1 MKRSRIKASDAR
13 SATPGAR
20 RRRALLL
27 IPVLGTLVLVSLWA
41 VIFTRLSVERES
53 TTHESM
59 ASAAILS
66 SALEQHTIKAIHQVD
81 QITRFVKY
89 EYEKSPSEFDLIATV
104 DKGVVQSDTLV
115 QVSLI
120 DEHGALI
127 ATTADPHP
135 KPIDLSDR
143 EHFKV
148 HVHSNDDLLYIS
160 RPVRGRVSGIWT
172 LQITRRL
179 NHSDGS
185 FAGVVVVSEDPAY
198 FTSDFYNVASIG
210 HEGVIAVVS
219 DNGSVLARSTGG
231 GAGTSGVAGV
241 SGASG
246 ASSAASDA
254 HAPNAVAKGS
264 GARNASGPVHG
275 EFSASGVYP
284 TSEHASGIYVDPID
298 GVRRI
303 VSYRHIDG
311 YPLGVLVGLSE
322 REELVDF
329 NHTRNVYL
337 LMAGFISLAMLGF
350 FAVATGLIG
359 KLLGREREMT
369 HLVEYDLLTGLRNRY
384 STLRG
389 LRQDVAHTE
398 NIGRLALLFI
408 DLDNFKTVND
418 TLGHNAGDIVLQMT
432 ASRLAETVGQSG
444 TLSRI
449 GGDEFVVVVKGEEVE
464 QRAITLA
471 DDISTMFAT
480 PFDVR
485 GSAFVLHASIGIALF
500 SVSNE
505 SEIDLLKKA
514 DLAMYSAKDA
524 GKNCYQFYSPQ
535 LSHRADHLMKW
546 EQQLRV
552 ALTEQQLF
560 LVYQPKIDLARRC
573 ITGFEALVRWNHP
586 QHGLIPAN
594 EFIPVAE
601 STGLIVAVGDFV
613 VHTACMQLAQW
624 QREGYTGLSLAV
636 NISAVQFWRGD
647 LLETVARSIE
657 ASGIPSDKLELEI
670 TETVMV
676 EYPEL
681 VQEKIMALKRLGVR
695 IALDDFGTGYSSL
708 SYLNRFSVDT
718 LKVDRSFIQAIPEDR
733 SVCVMVSAIV
743 NLARS
748 LGLTVVVEG
757 TEREEQI
764 VWLAAL
770 GPVEAQGFLFSR
782 PVPADGVQA
791 LLDRFGVCG
800 LTRGVMPRSEK
811 DAGHAGQEPPSPALS
826 DERGV

>member
-1 MKRSRIKASDAR
+1 M
-13 SATPGAR
+13 PPR
-20 RRRALLL
+20 RRRALLV
-27 IPVLGTLVLVSLWA
+27 IPVLGTLVLVLLWT
-41 VIFTRLSVERES
+41 VIFARLSVEKEA

-81 QITRFVKY
+81 QVTRFVKY
-89 EYEKSPSEFDLIATV
+89 EYEKSPDNFNLIGTV
-104 DKGVVQSDTLV
+104 EKGVVQSDTLV

-120 DEHGALI
+120 DEYGTLVAN
-127 ATTADPHP
+127 TADPHP

-143 EHFKV
+143 EHFKI
-148 HVHSNDDLLYIS
+148 HAHSNDDLLYIS
-160 RPVRGRVSGIWT
+160 RPVRGRVSGLWT

-179 NHSDGS
+179 NHPDGS

-210 HEGVIAVVS
+210 REGVIAVVS
-219 DNGSVLARSTGG
+219 DNGSVLARNTGG
-231 GAGTSGVAGV
+231 GARRKPRRHRRARADTRTPAER
-241 SGASG
+241 
-246 ASSAASDA
+246 A
-254 HAPNAVAKGS
+254 HGD
-264 GARNASGPVHG
+264 
-275 EFSASGVYP
+275 FTASGVYP
-284 TSEHASGIYVDPID
+284 TSDHASGIYVDPID
-298 GVRRI
+298 NVKRI

-322 REELVDF
+322 SEEFIDY

-337 LMAGFISLAMLGF
+337 LMATFISLAMLGF
-350 FAVATGLIG
+350 FGVATGLIG

-369 HLVEYDLLTGLRNRY
+369 HLVEFDLLTGLRNRY
-384 STLRG
+384 STLQA
-389 LRQDVAHTE
+389 LRQDVADSGNLGH
-398 NIGRLALLFI
+398 LALLFI

-432 ASRLAETVGQSG
+432 ASRLAETVGENGQ
-444 TLSRI
+444 LSRI

-464 QRAITLA
+464 RRAVELA
-471 DDISTMFAT
+471 EAISNMFAT

-524 GKNCYQFYSPQ
+524 GKNCYQFYSPH

-552 ALTEQQLF
+552 ALTERQLF
-560 LVYQPKIDLARRC
+560 LAYQPKIDLARRC

-601 STGLIVAVGDFV
+601 STGLIVPVGDFV
-613 VHTACMQLAQW
+613 IHTACMQLAQW
-624 QREGYTGLSLAV
+624 QRDGYTGLSLAV

-647 LLETVARSIE
+647 LLETVARAIE
-657 ASGIPSDKLELEI
+657 RERHSRRQARTGNHRDGDDGIS
-670 TETVMV
+670 
-676 EYPEL
+676 
-681 VQEKIMALKRLGVR
+681 
-695 IALDDFGTGYSSL
+695 GTG
-708 SYLNRFSVDT
+708 
-718 LKVDRSFIQAIPEDR
+718 AGEDR
-733 SVCVMVSAIV
+733 RAEAAGRAHRAGRFRHRLFVAVLSEPLFRRYAQGRSLVHSGDSRRPQRLRDGVGDHQSGAIAGADGGRRRDGE
-743 NLARS
+743 ARS
-748 LGLTVVVEG
+748 
-757 TEREEQI
+757 RSP
-764 VWLAAL
+764 WLAAL
-770 GPVEAQGFLFSR
+770 GPIEAQGFLFSR

-791 LLDRFGVCG
+791 LARPLRRVRLAGGQGAAFAHEAGRRG
-800 LTRGVMPRSEK
+800 SSTALT
-811 DAGHAGQEPPSPALS
+811 
-826 DERGV
+826 DERGGVSKAAVA

>member
-1 MKRSRIKASDAR
+1 MKRIRTHVFSDALR
-13 SATPGAR
+13 GAASTR
-20 RRRALLL
+20 RRRALLA
-27 IPVLGTLVLVSLWA
+27 IPVLGSFVLVLLWA
-41 VIFTRLSVERES
+41 VIFARLSVEREA

-89 EYEKSPSEFDLIATV
+89 EYEKSPDNFDLVATV
-104 DKGVVQSDTLV
+104 EKGVVQSDTLV

-120 DEHGALI
+120 DEYGTLI
-127 ATTADPHP
+127 GNTSDPHP

-148 HVHSNDDLLYIS
+148 HAHSNDDLLYIS
-160 RPVRGRVSGIWT
+160 RPVRGRVSGQWT

-179 NHSDGS
+179 NHADGS
-185 FAGVVVVSEDPAY
+185 FAGVVVVSENPTY
-198 FTSDFYNVASIG
+198 FTNDFYNVASIG

-219 DNGSVLARSTGG
+219 DSGSVLARSTAGG
-231 GAGTSGVAGV
+231 LSDN
-241 SGASG
+241 
-246 ASSAASDA
+246 AAT
-254 HAPNAVAKGS
+254 HAVAKG
-264 GARNASGPVHG
+264 GGPAERAHA

-284 TSEHASGIYVDPID
+284 TTDHASGIYVDPID
-298 GVRRI
+298 HVKRI

-322 REELVDF
+322 REEMTDY

-337 LMAGFISLAMLGF
+337 LMASFISLAMLGF

-384 STLRG
+384 STLRA
-389 LRQDVAHTE
+389 LRQDVAQPE

-449 GGDEFVVVVKGEEVE
+449 GGDEFVVVVKGDEVE
-464 QRAITLA
+464 QRAVTLA

-485 GSAFVLHASIGIALF
+485 GSAFVLHASIGIALY

-524 GKNCYQFYSPQ
+524 GRNCYQFYSPQ

-560 LVYQPKIDLARRC
+560 LVYQPKIDLTRRC

-613 VHTACMQLAQW
+613 IHTACLQLAQW
-624 QREGYTGLSLAV
+624 QRDGYAGLSLAV

-647 LLETVARSIE
+647 LLETVARAIE
-657 ASGIPSDKLELEI
+657 ASGIPPDKLELEI

-681 VQEKIMALKRLGVR
+681 VQEKIVALKRLGVR

-764 VWLAAL
+764 AWLAAL

-800 LTRGVMPRSEK
+800 WPRGQAPRSRK
-811 DAGHAGQEPPSPALS
+811 DAGRESNTALS
-826 DERGV
+826 DERGG

>member
-1 MKRSRIKASDAR
+1 M
-13 SATPGAR
+13 
-20 RRRALLL
+20 
-27 IPVLGTLVLVSLWA
+27 LVLLWT
-41 VIFTRLSVERES
+41 VIFARLAVEREA

-81 QITRFVKY
+81 QVTRFVKY
-89 EYEKSPSEFDLIATV
+89 EYEKSPENFNLISTV
-104 DKGVVQSDTLV
+104 EKGVVQSDTLV

-120 DEHGALI
+120 DEYGTLVAN
-127 ATTADPHP
+127 TADPHP

-148 HVHSNDDLLYIS
+148 HAHSNDDLLYIS
-160 RPVRGRVSGIWT
+160 RPVRGRVSGLWT

-179 NHSDGS
+179 NHPDGS
-185 FAGVVVVSEDPAY
+185 FAGVVVVSEDPTY

-210 HEGVIAVVS
+210 REGVIAVVS
-219 DNGSVLARSTGG
+219 DNGSVLARNT
-231 GAGTSGVAGV
+231 GAGASEGTGARTSVTSKNDAK
-241 SGASG
+241 
-246 ASSAASDA
+246 SAAER
-254 HAPNAVAKGS
+254 
-264 GARNASGPVHG
+264 ARGD
-275 EFSASGVYP
+275 FTASGVYP
-284 TSEHASGIYVDPID
+284 TSDHASGIYVDPID
-298 GVRRI
+298 NVKRI

-322 REELVDF
+322 KEEFIDY

-337 LMAGFISLAMLGF
+337 LMATFISLAMLGF
-350 FAVATGLIG
+350 FGVATGLIG

-369 HLVEYDLLTGLRNRY
+369 HLVEFDLLTGLRNRY
-384 STLRG
+384 STLQA
-389 LRQDVAHTE
+389 LRHDVAQAD
-398 NIGRLALLFI
+398 NLGRLALLFI

-432 ASRLAETVGQSG
+432 ASRLAETVGENG
-444 TLSRI
+444 RLSRI
-449 GGDEFVVVVKGEEVE
+449 GGDEFVVVVKGDEVE
-464 QRAITLA
+464 RRAVELA
-471 DDISTMFAT
+471 EAISTMFAT

-524 GKNCYQFYSPQ
+524 GRNCYQFYSPH

-552 ALTEQQLF
+552 ALTERQLF
-560 LVYQPKIDLARRC
+560 LAYQPKIDLARRC

-601 STGLIVAVGDFV
+601 STGLIVPVGDFV
-613 VHTACMQLAQW
+613 IHTACMQLAQW
-624 QREGYTGLSLAV
+624 QRDGYTGLSLAV

-647 LLETVARSIE
+647 LLETVARAITE
-657 ASGIPSDKLELEI
+657 SGIPADKLELEI

-681 VQEKIMALKRLGVR
+681 VQEKIAALKRLGVR

-733 SVCVMVSAIV
+733 SVCVMVSAII

-757 TEREEQI
+757 TEKEEQI
-764 VWLAAL
+764 AWLAAL
-770 GPVEAQGFLFSR
+770 GPIEAQGFLFSR

-800 LTRGVMPRSEK
+800 WPKGKAPKRL
-811 DAGHAGQEPPSPALS
+811 AGHGNEPFPTALT
-826 DERGV
+826 DERGGR

>member
-1 MKRSRIKASDAR
+1 MKRMRMHAFSDALLG
-13 SATPGAR
+13 APAAR
-20 RRRALLL
+20 RRRALLA
-27 IPVLGTLVLVSLWA
+27 IPVLGSFVLVLLWA
-41 VIFTRLSVERES
+41 VIFARLSVEREA

-81 QITRFVKY
+81 QITRFVKF
-89 EYEKSPSEFDLIATV
+89 EYEKSPDNFDLIATV
-104 DKGVVQSDTLV
+104 EKGVVQSDTLV

-120 DEHGALI
+120 DEYGTLI
-127 ATTADPHP
+127 ANTQDPHP

-143 EHFKV
+143 EHFKI
-148 HVHSNDDLLYIS
+148 HAHSNDDLLYIS
-160 RPVRGRVSGIWT
+160 RPVRGRVSGLWT

-179 NHSDGS
+179 NHADGS

-210 HEGVIAVVS
+210 REGVIAVVS

-231 GAGTSGVAGV
+231 SLAEGA
-241 SGASG
+241 
-246 ASSAASDA
+246 ASSAVTKGGAHSASST
-254 HAPNAVAKGS
+254 GS
-264 GARNASGPVHG
+264 ERAHG

-284 TSEHASGIYVDPID
+284 TTEHASGIYVDPID
-298 GVRRI
+298 HVKRI
-303 VSYRHIDG
+303 VAYRHIDG

-322 REELVDF
+322 REEMVDY

-337 LMAGFISLAMLGF
+337 LMASFISLAMLGF

-384 STLRG
+384 STLRA
-389 LRQDVAHTE
+389 LRLDVAQQE

-449 GGDEFVVVVKGEEVE
+449 GGDEFVVVVKGDDVE
-464 QRAITLA
+464 QRAVTLA
-471 DDISTMFAT
+471 NDISTMFAT

-500 SVSNE
+500 SVSSE

-524 GKNCYQFYSPQ
+524 GRNCYQFYSPQ

-560 LVYQPKIDLARRC
+560 LVYQPKIDLSRRC

-613 VHTACMQLAQW
+613 IHTACMQLAQW
-624 QREGYTGLSLAV
+624 QRDGYTGLSLAV

-647 LLETVARSIE
+647 LLETVARAIE
-657 ASGIPSDKLELEI
+657 TSGIPPDKLELEI

-681 VQEKIMALKRLGVR
+681 VQEKIVALKRLGVR

-764 VWLAAL
+764 AWLAAL

-800 LTRGVMPRSEK
+800 WLRGSSPRGRREASNT
-811 DAGHAGQEPPSPALS
+811 ALS
-826 DERGV
+826 DERGG

>member
-1 MKRSRIKASDAR
+1 MKRAR
-13 SATPGAR
+13 FQTATDPRPSASATR
-20 RRRALLL
+20 RRRALLA
-27 IPVLGTLVLVSLWA
+27 IPVLGTLVLMLLWA
-41 VIFTRLSVERES
+41 VIFARLSVERDA

-89 EYEKSPSEFDLIATV
+89 EYEKSPANFDLIATV

-120 DEHGALI
+120 DEDGRLVAN
-127 ATTADPHP
+127 TSDPRP
-135 KPIDLSDR
+135 RPIDLSDR

-148 HVHSNDDLLYIS
+148 HVSSNDDLLYIS
-160 RPVRGRVSGIWT
+160 RPVRGRVSGKWT

-179 NHSDGS
+179 NHPDGS
-185 FAGVVVVSEDPAY
+185 FAGVVVVSEDPTY
-198 FTSDFYNVASIG
+198 FTNDFYNVASIG
-210 HEGVIAVVS
+210 REGVIAVVS
-219 DNGSVLARSTGG
+219 DNGAVLARSTGG
-231 GAGTSGVAGV
+231 TLTDPSSHADVMKGSARNP
-241 SGASG
+241 
-246 ASSAASDA
+246 SAAPQA
-254 HAPNAVAKGS
+254 
-264 GARNASGPVHG
+264 

-284 TSEHASGIYVDPID
+284 TSDHASGMYVDPID
-298 GVRRI
+298 RVKRI

-311 YPLGVLVGLSE
+311 YPLGVLVGLSV
-322 REELVDF
+322 REEFADYH
-329 NHTRNVYL
+329 HTRNVYL
-337 LMAGFISLAMLGF
+337 LMASFISFAMLGF

-384 STLRG
+384 STLRA
-389 LRQDVAHTE
+389 LRQDVAQTE

-432 ASRLAETVGQSG
+432 ASRLAETVGHSG

-449 GGDEFVVVVKGEEVE
+449 GGDEFVVVVKGDDVE
-464 QRAITLA
+464 QRAVTLA
-471 DDISTMFAT
+471 NDIATMFAT

-524 GKNCYQFYSPQ
+524 GRNCYQFYSPQ

-552 ALTEQQLF
+552 ALTEEQLF

-613 VHTACMQLAQW
+613 IHTACAQLAQW
-624 QREGYTGLSLAV
+624 QRAGYTALSLAV

-647 LLETVARSIE
+647 LLETVARAIE
-657 ASGIPSDKLELEI
+657 TTGIPPEKLELEI

-681 VQEKIMALKRLGVR
+681 VEEKIVALKGLGVR

-764 VWLAAL
+764 AWLAAL

-800 LTRGVMPRSEK
+800 WPVGRAPRGRK
-811 DAGHAGQEPPSPALS
+811 DAALS
-826 DERGV
+826 GERGG

>member
-1 MKRSRIKASDAR
+1 MKRSR
-13 SATPGAR
+13 PGVPREPLYAHLPR
-20 RRRALLL
+20 RRRALLA
-27 IPVLGTLVLVSLWA
+27 IPAMGAVVLVLLWG
-41 VIFTRLSVERES
+41 VIFARLSVERDA
-53 TTHESM
+53 TLRESM

-66 SALEQHTIKAIHQVD
+66 SALEQHTVKAIHQVD

-89 EYEKSPSEFDLIATV
+89 EYEKTPDHFDLTSTV
-104 DKGVVQSDTLV
+104 EKGVVQGDSLV

-120 DEHGALI
+120 DEHGTLI
-127 ATTADPHP
+127 TSTVERNP
-135 KPIDLSDR
+135 KPLDLSDR
-143 EHFKV
+143 EHFRV
-148 HVHSNDDLLYIS
+148 HALSNDDVLYIS
-160 RPVRGRVSGIWT
+160 KPVLGRVSKQWT

-179 NHSDGS
+179 NHPDGS
-185 FAGVVVVSEDPAY
+185 FAGVVVVSEDPSY

-210 HEGVIAVVS
+210 REGVIAVIS
-219 DNGSVLARSTGG
+219 DNGAVLARS
-231 GAGTSGVAGV
+231 AGV
-241 SGASG
+241 GSTMSAGGTATG
-246 ASSAASDA
+246 QSSLG
-254 HAPNAVAKGS
+254 HTLNT
-264 GARNASGPVHG
+264 G
-275 EFSASGVYP
+275 EPAGHFTASGVYP
-284 TSEHASGIYVDPID
+284 TTEHASGIYVDPID
-298 GVRRI
+298 GVKRI

-311 YPLGVLVGLSE
+311 YPLGVIVGLSE
-322 REELVDF
+322 HEEFADF
-329 NHTRNVYL
+329 DHTRNVYL
-337 LMAGFISLAMLGF
+337 MMATFISLAMLAF
-350 FAVATGLIG
+350 FVVAAGLIG

-384 STLRG
+384 STLRT
-389 LRQDVAHTE
+389 LRHDVAQPE
-398 NIGRLALLFI
+398 NVGHLALLFI

-432 ASRLAETVGQSG
+432 SSRLSETVGDSG

-449 GGDEFVVVVKGEEVE
+449 GGDEFVVVVKGANVE
-464 QRAITLA
+464 QQAIELA
-471 DDISTMFAT
+471 ESISHMFTT

-485 GSAFVLHASIGIALF
+485 GSAFVLHASIGIALY

-552 ALTEQQLF
+552 ALAGKQLF
-560 LVYQPKIDLARRC
+560 LAYQPKIDLARRC
-573 ITGFEALVRWNHP
+573 ITGFEALARWNHP

-601 STGLIVAVGDFV
+601 STGLIVPIGDFV
-613 VHTACMQLAQW
+613 IHTACRQLSVW
-624 QREGYTGLSLAV
+624 QKQGYDSLSLAV

-647 LLETVARSIE
+647 LLETVAMAISE
-657 ASGIPSDKLELEI
+657 SGIAAEKLELEI
-670 TETVMV
+670 TETVMM

-681 VQEKIMALKRLGVR
+681 VSEKISALKRLGVR

-718 LKVDRSFIQAIPEDR
+718 LKVDRSFVQAIPHDR

-757 TEREEQI
+757 TETEEQI
-764 VWLAAL
+764 AWLSAL
-770 GPVEAQGFLFSR
+770 GPIEAQGFLFSR
-782 PVPADGVQA
+782 AVPAEGVQA
-791 LLDRFGVCG
+791 LLDRFGVC
-800 LTRGVMPRSEK
+800 
-811 DAGHAGQEPPSPALS
+811 EPAVAEGAPMREEPSS
-826 DERGV
+826 TEG